1 MMTARETTTNIR
13 ASLKEKEAW
22 EPLARAAG
30 FIRHQAGV
38 EVGNVSAWLRHL
50 GNREVEK
57 RKVERTAGGKR

>member
-1 MMTARETTTNIR
+1 MAARETTTNIR
-13 ASLKEKEAW
+13 ASLQEKEAW

-50 GNREVEK
+50 GNREVE
-57 RKVERTAGGKR
+57 RTAGGKR